1 MKKKQIKEL
10 KKEITSLQDKNID
23 MDSYNTLIKEMS
35 AKREKNVRRFN
46 IVFTIF
52 GLILIGYG
60 ILTIIIK

>member
-35 AKREKNVRRFN
+35 AKREKNIKKFN
-46 IVFTIF
+46 IIFTIF
-52 GLILIGYG
+52 GLILIAYG
-60 ILTIIIK
+60 ISTLIIK